1 MKPLAAKSKDVS
13 RTEILARYNVGMSLH
28 ELWLTAPQ
36 QLREKHVQQ
45 IIAFAGEGKLL
56 DGATASHE
64 FRRLLAS
71 VPSQILRRYA
81 DECLAEAFPNCGL
94 ALQDVVNEVGRRL
107 GFSVTPGRYR
117 GVSGQIGF
125 DGIWL
130 FPDGHGV
137 VIEVKKT
144 LAYRIDLKT
153 VVKYRRELIEDRRLA
168 EDRSSILV
176 IVGPQDTEDLEAQI
190 RGSRQ
195 AWDIR
200 VISIEALFR
209 LLSLKEELEDPETVR
224 RIHAILIP
232 REFTRLDDI
241 VDLVF
246 STAEDVKQEEELAD
260 DSVQDPREEVSAGS
274 LDVGPKF
281 VPVAFHEA
289 CVARIQSA
297 LRVPLVRESRATF
310 ATPDRSVAVVCIVSK
325 EHDRTGTPGYW
336 FAFHPHQKTSLESS
350 QSAYVAFGCGSP
362 DRLLLIPFEQFSR
375 WLDGMNITERP
386 DRMYW
391 HVKIGRDG
399 DRFILG
405 RRTGAP
411 RVDLTQYL
419 VARETAG

>member
-1 MKPLAAKSKDVS
+1 
-13 RTEILARYNVGMSLH
+13 MSLH
-28 ELWLTAPQ
+28 ELWLSAPE
-36 QLREKHVQQ
+36 QLRDKHVQQ
-45 IIAFAGEGKLL
+45 VIAFAGEGKLL
-56 DGATASHE
+56 DGAVASHE
-64 FRRLLAS
+64 FRLLLAS
-71 VPSQILRRYA
+71 VPSPILKRYA
-81 DECLAEAFPNCGL
+81 AECLAEAFPNCGL

-107 GFSVTPGRYR
+107 GFAVTPGRYR

-125 DGIWL
+125 DGLWQ

-144 LAYRIDLKT
+144 LAYRIELKT
-153 VVKYRRELIEDRRLA
+153 VIKYRRELINERRLIQ
-168 EDRSSILV
+168 DRSSVLV

-209 LLSLKEELEDPETVR
+209 LLSLKEELEEPETVR

-246 STAEDVKQEEELAD
+246 STAEEVKQEDELVESSLED
-260 DSVQDPREEVSAGS
+260 VREDAGS
-274 LDVGPKF
+274 GSQDGGPKF

-289 CVARIQSA
+289 CVARIQTA
-297 LRVPLVRESRATF
+297 LHVPLVRESRATF
-310 ATPDRSVAVVCIVSK
+310 ATPDRAIAVVCIVSK
-325 EHDRTGTPGYW
+325 QHNQTGTPGYW
-336 FAFHPHQKTSLESS
+336 FAFHPHQKLSL
-350 QSAYVAFGCGSP
+350 QSAPTAYVAFGCGSP
-362 DRLLLIPFEQFSR
+362 DQLLLIPFDVFAG

-399 DRFILG
+399 ARFILG
-405 RRTGAP
+405 RRTGMP
-411 RVDLTQYL
+411 RIDLTQYL
-419 VARETAG
+419 ITGGAAS

>member
-1 MKPLAAKSKDVS
+1 
-13 RTEILARYNVGMSLH
+13 MSIH
-28 ELWLTAPQ
+28 ELWLTAPE

-56 DGATASHE
+56 DGAAASHE

-71 VPSQILRRYA
+71 VPSKILRRYA
-81 DECLAEAFPNCGL
+81 DECLAEAFPNSGL

-107 GFSVTPGRYR
+107 GFTVTPGRYR

-125 DGIWL
+125 DGLWL

-137 VIEVKKT
+137 VIEVKKS
-144 LAYRIDLKT
+144 LAYRIELKT
-153 VVKYRRELIEDRRLA
+153 VTRYRRELIHERRLA
-168 EDRSSILV
+168 EEHSSILV

-246 STAEDVKQEEELAD
+246 STAEDVKQDDELVD
-260 DSVQDPREEVSAGS
+260 DSLQDSGEEGAVA
-274 LDVGPKF
+274 LPAEGPKF

-289 CVARIQSA
+289 CIARIQNK
-297 LRVPLVRESRATF
+297 LHVPLVRESRATF
-310 ATPDRSVAVVCIVSK
+310 ATPDKTLAVVCIVSK
-325 EHDRTGTPGYW
+325 EHDPTGTPGYW
-336 FAFHPHQKTSLESS
+336 FAFHPHQKQTLESS
-350 QSAYVAFGCGSP
+350 PTAYVAFGCGSP
-362 DRLLLIPFEQFSR
+362 GRLLLIPFDDFAE
-375 WLDGMNITERP
+375 WLGGMNVTERP

-399 DRFILG
+399 DRLVLG
-405 RRTGAP
+405 RRTGMT
-411 RVDLTQYL
+411 RIDLTQFL
-419 VARETAG
+419 IPAETAR

>member
-1 MKPLAAKSKDVS
+1 
-13 RTEILARYNVGMSLH
+13 MSIH
-28 ELWLTAPQ
+28 ELWLTAPE

-45 IIAFAGEGKLL
+45 VIAFAGEGKLL
-56 DGATASHE
+56 DGTAASHE

-107 GFSVTPGRYR
+107 GFIVTPGRYR

-125 DGIWL
+125 DGLWI

-137 VIEVKKT
+137 VIEVKKS
-144 LAYRIDLKT
+144 LAYRIELKT
-153 VVKYRRELIEDRRLA
+153 VTKYRRELIDERRLE

-200 VISIEALFR
+200 VISIDALFR

-224 RIHAILIP
+224 RIHAILSP

-246 STAEDVKQEEELAD
+246 STAEDVKQDDDLVEESLPDSPEENIVGLA
-260 DSVQDPREEVSAGS
+260 VG
-274 LDVGPKF
+274 GPKF

-289 CVARIQSA
+289 CIARIQTK
-297 LRVPLVRESRATF
+297 LHVPLVRESRATF
-310 ATPDRSVAVVCIVSK
+310 ATPDKKLAVVCIVSK
-325 EHDRTGTPGYW
+325 EHDPAGTPGYW
-336 FAFHPHQKTSLESS
+336 FAFHPHQKLSLETSPI
-350 QSAYVAFGCGSP
+350 AYVAFGCGSAS
-362 DRLLLIPFEQFSR
+362 RLLLIPFENFAT
-375 WLDGMNITERP
+375 WLSGMNVTERP

-405 RRTGAP
+405 RRTGMA
-411 RVDLTQYL
+411 RIDLTQYL
-419 VARETAG
+419 IPEETTR